1 MNPMPYFSVVVAA
14 AIIIIAGAAYAYI
27 TDEDEVAMTITLE
40 DDITCTINGETYSG
54 GTDIHVTTD
63 HRELCFRIDAPVA
76 APFAYAGK
84 WTSGDSVVTA
94 SGTVE
99 GSLYTEFK
107 VSFDHGDYE
116 GKFNAKMLDTD
127 DLYPIDLTFS
137 FDESKFK
144 VTSGGSTISN
154 GQVFSF
160 TGDSEVLVE
169 SLIGTVDITYN
180 GSWSDDYGG
189 SGSASGDELGTQ
201 TIIYITNCAYF
212 GKMTGSMDISYSSS

>member
-14 AIIIIAGAAYAYI
+14 AIIIIAGAAYTYI
-27 TDEDEVAMTITLE
+27 TNEDEVAMTITLE
-40 DDITCTINGETYSG
+40 DDITCTIDGETYSG
-54 GTDIHVTTD
+54 GTDIRIKTD
-63 HRELCFRIDAPVA
+63 HKELSFRIDAPID
-76 APFAYAGK
+76 APFAYSGK
-84 WTSGDSVVTA
+84 WTSGKSVVTA

-99 GSLYTEFK
+99 GSSYTEFK
-107 VSFDHGDYE
+107 VSFERGDYE

-160 TGDSEVLVE
+160 AGDSEVLVE